1 MPGAVK
7 TDMPNSKVDDIDV
20 CFPQGQDRKSKYSL
34 EKNGI
39 LYGLQYASIID
50 GDYYETVLLT
60 FASYFSMPSLL
71 SKLFLNMEN
80 IDIAS

>member
-1 MPGAVK
+1 MTLMFVYLMAK
-7 TDMPNSKVDDIDV
+7 TGNLSTPLRRMV
-20 CFPQGQDRKSKYSL
+20 FYA
-34 EKNGI
+34 
-39 LYGLQYASIID
+39 GLQYASVID

-60 FASYFSMPSLL
+60 FASYFSMISLH